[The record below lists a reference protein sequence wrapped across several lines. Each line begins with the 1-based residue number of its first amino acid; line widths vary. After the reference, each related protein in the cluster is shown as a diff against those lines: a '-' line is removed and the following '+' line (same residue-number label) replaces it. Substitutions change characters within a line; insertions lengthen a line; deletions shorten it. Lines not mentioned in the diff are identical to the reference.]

1 MVSTILLF
9 LKRLFRRFGRYGAI
23 ALTTCLLILIIG
35 FAAFSQQP
43 VTISFLVRAVEADQ
57 LQVLVDQFESE
68 NPDIRLDVVRGPNAA
83 DSVEDLYTASFLL
96 GDSPYDLVYS
106 DIVWIPKFAAAGWL
120 MDLSDRVDDAELGN
134 FLDADVEAG
143 QVQGGFYRMPFRS
156 DVGMLYYRTDLLNEA
171 GLEPPETFEDLIQA
185 SQTLQDQD
193 LVDWGYVWQGLQY
206 EGLSAGFTEILAGQ
220 GGFWIDPETA
230 EVGLDQPEA
239 IEAVEFLKTVID
251 TQVSPPGVTNY
262 LEEDTLRVFQNGNAA
277 FLRNWPYVWP
287 VVNQDSSQISG
298 NVALKPMVHASGESS
313 AACQGGWGFGIAK
326 ETTHPEEAW
335 RVVEFFTSKEAQ
347 RTFVLE
353 HGYVPSRRSLF
364 TDAQILD
371 KYEHYD
377 ELLDV
382 AENAVL
388 RPPIGQYA
396 QASDILQ
403 RYLSSAISGQLS
415 AEQAMQ
421 RAAGETRR
429 ILNRA

>member
-1 MVSTILLF
+1 MFSVQKF
-9 LKRLFRRFGRYGAI
+9 FQRLVAAPVRWVAI
-23 ALTTCLLILIIG
+23 ALTTFLFTILIG

-43 VTISFLVRAVEADQ
+43 VTISFLVRAVEAEQ
-57 LQVLVDQFESE
+57 LQVLVDEFESQ

-120 MDLSDRVDDAELGN
+120 MNLSDRVSESDLN
-134 FLDADVEAG
+134 QFLDADVEAG
-143 QVQGGFYRMPFRS
+143 QIQGGFYRMPFRS

-171 GLEPPETFEDLIQA
+171 GLQPPETFDDLIQA
-185 SQTLQDQD
+185 SETMQEQD

-206 EGLSAGFTEILAGQ
+206 EGLSAGFTEILAGH
-220 GGFWIDPETA
+220 GGFWIDPETS

-239 IEAVEFLKTVID
+239 IEAVEFLKTVIESD
-251 TQVSPPGVTNY
+251 VSPPGVTNY
-262 LEEDTLRVFQNGNAA
+262 LEEDTLRVFRNGNAA

-287 VVNQDSSQISG
+287 EVNKESSQISG
-298 NVALKPMVHASGESS
+298 NVALKPMVHSPGESS

-326 ETTHPEEAW
+326 DTPHPEEAW
-335 RVVEFFTSKEAQ
+335 KVVEFFTSEEAQ
-347 RTFVLE
+347 QQFVLE
-353 HGYVPSRRSLF
+353 YGYVPSRRSLF
-364 TDAQILD
+364 TDPEILA
-371 KYEHYD
+371 KYDHYD
-377 ELLDV
+377 ALLEV
-382 AENAVL
+382 AETAVL

-415 AEQAMQ
+415 AEQAME